1 MLGNSVV
8 VVVVRTRPRAIPLA
22 MITMRKSTHGFPLL
36 SCDKYGA
43 PLGGPSGHRSSAINV
58 KEAWAAKGIVRHLD
72 VSSVVG
78 LLIENGKL
86 VSQIAR
92 EVAVVVK
99 FNTPL
104 FRDWYNHLSNYTK
117 TIIRLRFMNIGEY
130 LLNIYFIIVKAQSN
144 SHDSWWKFQ
153 ISFYHALCKRE
164 RNYYEL
170 SCRIWICPNYMIVGE
185 IWW

>member
-1 MLGNSVV
+1 
-8 VVVVRTRPRAIPLA
+8 
-22 MITMRKSTHGFPLL
+22 
-36 SCDKYGA
+36 
-43 PLGGPSGHRSSAINV
+43 
-58 KEAWAAKGIVRHLD
+58 VRHLD

-144 SHDSWWKFQ
+144 SHDS
-153 ISFYHALCKRE
+153 
-164 RNYYEL
+164 
-170 SCRIWICPNYMIVGE
+170 
-185 IWW
+185 